1 MKRNATIDFVENM
14 FMCAA
19 KYDNIEVLEWLKRNK
34 CPWDSHT
41 FFFAALRGN
50 IKVLEWL
57 KKNKCPWGLRYIL
70 FGSSTWQYGS
80 KGMAKKECC

>member
-41 FFFAALRGN
+41 FFF
-50 IKVLEWL
+50 
-57 KKNKCPWGLRYIL
+57 C
-70 FGSSTWQYGS
+70 SSTWQYKS
-80 KGMAKKECC
+80 FGMVKKE